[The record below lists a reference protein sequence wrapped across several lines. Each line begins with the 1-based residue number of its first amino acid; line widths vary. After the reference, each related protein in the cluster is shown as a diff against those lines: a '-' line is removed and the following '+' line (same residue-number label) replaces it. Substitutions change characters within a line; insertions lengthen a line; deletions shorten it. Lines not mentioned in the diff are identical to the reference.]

1 MWSEMVFIYWPF
13 SNHVIWNGL
22 IYMQAERVY
31 SASEHHRRFT
41 SKFYFYSQ
49 MDLNIYIQLVFL
61 CVVNILFACSGIVLN
76 TLVIASFW
84 KSTQLRKQLCH
95 FMIMVLSCFDLVAVI
110 IYYPGILLYI
120 ILWLKQDYDL
130 LRKLMIYFY
139 VITAIL
145 GFPLLALLVMSTERY
160 LGAYYPVF
168 HRTSVTRR
176 RLLIPLAM
184 LVIYQ
189 TTLTVLATN
198 DLVISTVVHTTA
210 FVVII
215 FPPFLFINFKLF
227 KISRKV
233 RRRKAVS
240 PEQRII
246 INLKNTSSCLLSVAC
261 IVLLSIPGSVY
272 IVFNINTKME
282 LTSNAGLSH
291 IWASS
296 ILAMNCTFNSLIF
309 FWKNKVLRI
318 EGIKILKTLKDRLFR
333 F

>member
-1 MWSEMVFIYWPF
+1 
-13 SNHVIWNGL
+13 
-22 IYMQAERVY
+22 
-31 SASEHHRRFT
+31 
-41 SKFYFYSQ
+41 
-49 MDLNIYIQLVFL
+49 MDLDIYIQLAFL
-61 CVVNILFACSGIVLN
+61 CVVNILFAFSGIVLN

-84 KSTQLRKQLCH
+84 KSSQLRKQLCH

-110 IYYPGILLYI
+110 IFYPGLLLHI
-120 ILWLKQDYDL
+120 ILSFKQDYDL
-130 LRKLMIYFY
+130 LRKLMIYFH
-139 VITAIL
+139 VSGAFL

-184 LVIYQ
+184 LLIFL
-189 TTLTVLATN
+189 TTLTALSTN
-198 DLVISTVVHTTA
+198 NLVIPRAVATTTFA
-210 FVVII
+210 VII
-215 FPPFLFINFKLF
+215 FLPILFINFKLF

-240 PEQRII
+240 PEQRIT
-246 INLKNTSSCLLSVAC
+246 INLKNVSTCLFSVAG
-261 IVLLSIPGSVY
+261 IVLLSIPTSVY
-272 IVFNINTKME
+272 IVFNINIKTKTE
-282 LTSNAGLSH
+282 LTSNAALSQ

-296 ILAMNCTFNSLIF
+296 IFAMNCTFNSLIF

>member
-1 MWSEMVFIYWPF
+1 
-13 SNHVIWNGL
+13 
-22 IYMQAERVY
+22 MQAERVY

-49 MDLNIYIQLVFL
+49 MDLDIYIQLVFL
-61 CVVNILFACSGIVLN
+61 CVVNILFAFSGIVLN

-110 IYYPGILLYI
+110 IYYPGILLHI
-120 ILWLKQDYDL
+120 ILLLKQDYDL
-130 LRKLMIYFY
+130 LRKLMIYFH
-139 VITAIL
+139 VSGAFL
-145 GFPLLALLVMSTERY
+145 GIPLLVLLVMSTERY
-160 LGAYYPVF
+160 LGTHYPLF

-184 LVIYQ
+184 LLIFQ

-198 DLVISTVVHTTA
+198 DLVISTAVHATTFA
-210 FVVII
+210 VII
-215 FPPFLFINFKLF
+215 FPPSLFINFKLF

-233 RRRKAVS
+233 RRRKAAS
-240 PEQRII
+240 HEQRIT
-246 INLKNTSSCLLSVAC
+246 INLKNISTCLLSVAC
-261 IVLLSIPGSVY
+261 IVLLSMPASVY
-272 IVFNINTKME
+272 IVFDITTKRE
-282 LTSNAGLSH
+282 STSNAGLSY
-291 IWASS
+291 IWAAS
-296 ILAMNCTFNSLIF
+296 ICAMNCTFDSLIF